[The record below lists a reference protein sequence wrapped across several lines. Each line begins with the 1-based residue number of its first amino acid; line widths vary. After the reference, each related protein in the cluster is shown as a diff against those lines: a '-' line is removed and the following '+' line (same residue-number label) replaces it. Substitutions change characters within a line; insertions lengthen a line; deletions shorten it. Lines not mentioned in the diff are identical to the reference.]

1 MITDYRL
8 LETLLAFTIVFGFG
22 FACARTSH
30 RQVNAKTEKTMRA

>member
-22 FACARTSH
+22 FACARTSN
-30 RQVNAKTEKTMRA
+30 RQVDADAERTMRA